1 MKYLISLLLTI
12 NFLNASML
20 LDKSTPVCIEDFYY
34 KDSYIFYQQSSNL
47 AWYQTTQDSLAS
59 LIFYG
64 YTYDS
69 ASGACIPSPAIK
81 MGLTTTEFNFLL
93 GLIGVIFGGVFMF
106 FTIQTFVS
114 VGGRR

>member
-20 LDKSTPVCIEDFYY
+20 LDSYSACIEDYY
-34 KDSYIFYQQSSNL
+34 AKNNVAYVQLSKDLS
-47 AWYQTTQDSLAS
+47 WYALTDDNHFHTILNNYRYDADTGKCEPDISL
-59 LIFYG
+59 
-64 YTYDS
+64 
-69 ASGACIPSPAIK
+69 K

-106 FTIQTFVS
+106 FTIQAFIN